1 PLRQIGPAGHRRAAR
16 CVQGAHRPRDPDV
29 QGDRR
34 QGGAED
40 PIDAPTFTASVRYVR
55 MPQPLAGIR
64 VIELA
69 NFIAAPLA
77 GTLLADM
84 GADVIKIEPPKG
96 DMGRAMPPQTRNE
109 SVSFVALNR
118 NKRSLVLDLKQP
130 AAREILLKLAAKS
143 DVFLEAYRPG
153 ALEKIGLGAADVKA
167 VSPKIVY
174 TSVSGFG
181 QTGPY
186 RRRAGVN
193 LIIEAFSGALS
204 VTGEPDK
211 MPTRPG
217 LQTADVFGALFAT
230 YATLSGLVGAARH
243 GEGRVAD
250 VSPVEASIAAAAWEA
265 AEYLATGNI
274 PKALGNKHR
283 LNAPYQLFET
293 REGRYLAIGT
303 PNDALFAK
311 LMQVLGLADHIG
323 DPRFATYASRK
334 ANEAPLLELVEPA
347 VRRRDAEELE
357 AALIEAGMP
366 CARVYNFKEVFD
378 DPHIVSRGVVRE
390 IDHPRL
396 GRMKAVR
403 NPVLLDR
410 DGPDIHRH
418 APVLGEHSEEILGEL
433 GYSSSAIA
441 DLVAAGVTRL
451 AGKRGARPSE
461 AAE

>member
-1 PLRQIGPAGHRRAAR
+1 
-16 CVQGAHRPRDPDV
+16 
-29 QGDRR
+29 
-34 QGGAED
+34 
-40 PIDAPTFTASVRYVR
+40 

-69 NFIAAPLA
+69 NFIAGPLA

-84 GADVIKIEPPKG
+84 GAEVIKIEPPKG
-96 DMGRAMPPQTRNE
+96 DMGRAMPPQRSNE

-130 AAREILLKLAAKS
+130 AAREIVLKLAASS
-143 DVFLEAYRPG
+143 DAVVEAYRPG
-153 ALEKIGLGAADVKA
+153 ALEKIGLGADAVKA
-167 VSPKIVY
+167 VNPKIVY

-204 VTGEPDK
+204 VTGEPDR

-217 LQTADVFGALFAT
+217 IQTADVFGALFAT
-230 YATLSGLVGAARH
+230 YATLAGLIGAARQ
-243 GEGRVAD
+243 GEGRIAD
-250 VSPVEASIAAAAWEA
+250 VSLVEASIAAAAWEA
-265 AEYLATGNI
+265 ADYLATGNV

-293 REGRYLAIGT
+293 RDKRHLAIGT
-303 PNDALFAK
+303 PNDQLFAR
-311 LMQVLGLADHIG
+311 LMAVLGLSAHVS

-334 ANEAPLLELVEPA
+334 ANEAPLLEVVEPA
-347 VRRRDAEELE
+347 VRRRDALELE
-357 AALIEAGMP
+357 AALIEAGLP
-366 CARVYNFKEVFD
+366 CARVNNFQEVFD
-378 DPHIVSRGVVRE
+378 DPHIAARGVVQE
-390 IDHPRL
+390 IAHPRL

-403 NPVLLDR
+403 NPVLLDH
-410 DGPDIHRH
+410 DGPAMDRP
-418 APVLGEHSEEILGEL
+418 APMLGEHSAEILREL
-433 GYSSSAIA
+433 GYAEAAIDA
-441 DLVAAGVTRL
+441 LAAAGVTRL
-451 AGKRGARPSE
+451 SSAGAPV

>member
-1 PLRQIGPAGHRRAAR
+1 M
-16 CVQGAHRPRDPDV
+16 
-29 QGDRR
+29 
-34 QGGAED
+34 
-40 PIDAPTFTASVRYVR
+40 S
-55 MPQPLAGIR
+55 QPLAGLRI
-64 VIELA
+64 IELA
-69 NFIAAPLA
+69 NFIAGPLA

-96 DMGRAMPPQTRNE
+96 DMGRAMPPRSHDE

-130 AAREILLKLAAKS
+130 AAREILLKLAATS
-143 DVFLEAYRPG
+143 DAVVEAYRPG
-153 ALEKIGLGAADVKA
+153 ALEKMGLGAADMKA
-167 VSPKIVY
+167 VNPRIVY

-217 LQTADVFGALFAT
+217 IQTADVFGALFAT
-230 YATLSGLVGAARH
+230 YATLAGLLGAARQ

-250 VSPVEASIAAAAWEA
+250 VSLVETSIAAAAWEA
-265 AEYLATGNI
+265 AEYLATGNV

-293 REGRYLAIGT
+293 RDGRYLALGT
-303 PNDALFAK
+303 PNDALFAR
-311 LMQVLGLADHIG
+311 LMQVLGLAEHVA

-334 ANEAPLLELVEPA
+334 AYEAPLLELVEPA
-347 VRRRDAEELE
+347 MRKRDAAELE
-357 AALIEAGMP
+357 AALIEAGLP
-366 CARVYNFKEVFD
+366 CARVNDFKEVFD
-378 DPHIVSRGVVRE
+378 DPHIVARDVVRDV
-390 IDHPRL
+390 DHPRL
-396 GRMKAVR
+396 GRIKAVR
-403 NPVLLDR
+403 NPVLLDH
-410 DGPDIHRH
+410 DGPAVRRH
-418 APVLGEHSEEILGEL
+418 SPMLGEHSAEVLREL
-433 GYSSSAIA
+433 GLSPDAIDA
-441 DLVAAGVTRL
+441 LVTAGVTRL
-451 AGKRGARPSE
+451 APEGAPSV

>member
-1 PLRQIGPAGHRRAAR
+1 M
-16 CVQGAHRPRDPDV
+16 
-29 QGDRR
+29 
-34 QGGAED
+34 
-40 PIDAPTFTASVRYVR
+40 S
-55 MPQPLAGIR
+55 QPLAGLRI
-64 VIELA
+64 IELA
-69 NFIAAPLA
+69 NFIAGPLA

-96 DMGRAMPPQTRNE
+96 DMGRAMPPRSHDE

-143 DVFLEAYRPG
+143 DAVVEAYRPG
-153 ALEKIGLGAADVKA
+153 ALEKMGLGAADMKA
-167 VSPKIVY
+167 VNPRIVY

-217 LQTADVFGALFAT
+217 IQTADVFGALFAT
-230 YATLSGLVGAARH
+230 YATLAGLLGAARQ
-243 GEGRVAD
+243 GEGRIAD
-250 VSPVEASIAAAAWEA
+250 VSLVEASIAAAAWEA
-265 AEYLATGNI
+265 AEYLATGKV

-293 REGRYLAIGT
+293 RDGRYLALGT
-303 PNDALFAK
+303 PNDQLFGR
-311 LMQVLGLADHIG
+311 LMQVLGLAEHVA

-334 ANEAPLLELVEPA
+334 AYEAPLLELVEPA
-347 VRRRDAEELE
+347 MRKRDAAELE
-357 AALIEAGMP
+357 AALIEAGLP
-366 CARVYNFKEVFD
+366 CARVNNFQEVFD
-378 DPHIVSRGVVRE
+378 DPHIVARDVVRDV
-390 IDHPRL
+390 DHPRL
-396 GRMKAVR
+396 GRIKAVR
-403 NPVLLDR
+403 NPVLLDH
-410 DGPDIHRH
+410 DGPAVRRH
-418 APVLGEHSEEILGEL
+418 SPMLGEHSAEVLREL
-433 GYSSSAIA
+433 GLSPGEI
-441 DLVAAGVTRL
+441 DGLVQSGVTRL
-451 AGKRGARPSE
+451 APQGAPSV